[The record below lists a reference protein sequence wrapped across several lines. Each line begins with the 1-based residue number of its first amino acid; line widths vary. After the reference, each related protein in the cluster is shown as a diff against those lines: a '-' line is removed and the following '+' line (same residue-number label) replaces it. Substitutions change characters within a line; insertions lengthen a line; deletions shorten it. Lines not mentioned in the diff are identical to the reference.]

1 VLPAGNLNIPQRI
14 EVQPSDLIRSLLTR
28 KVVDRLDV
36 NACMDHAFFGSTDWP
51 TVLRNGY
58 TPPVIPTVGDVHG
71 EEAGIHE
78 QEELLIFRSPV
89 SATESSPRSRAS
101 RDRVI
106 SLHAEA
112 GLTGAGLQ

>member
-106 SLHAEA
+106 SWHAEA
-112 GLTGAGLQ
+112 GL